1 MPNTQ
6 TKNDKI
12 RAWIESCPSYC
23 EIGSAFLREIQDV
36 LDGKATGKIYTQKFL
51 NVTVEIE

>member
-36 LDGKATGKIYTQKFL
+36 LDGEATGKIYTQKFC